1 MDTHPF
7 VNHEIARL
15 RTEERLSQGLAAY
28 RALRLREEQASAAR
42 AAKNSLGTGRLLD
55 RLIGRKRAAERAAR
69 PAI

>member
-1 MDTHPF
+1 MDMHPF
-7 VNHEIARL
+7 ASHEVARL

-28 RALRLREEQASAAR
+28 RALRLREEQAAAAR
-42 AAKNSLGTGRLLD
+42 AAKTSPGTGRILD